1 MDKYFGRTELV
12 LGSDGMNKLKD
23 ARIALFGL
31 GGVGSFAFEALVRS
45 GVGYI
50 QVTDFDKVSSSNF
63 NRQLLALHSSEGI
76 QKVEVAKK
84 RAEDINPNVVINA
97 HAEFFHIETAD
108 DLLSSDINFVID
120 AIDSVGPKT
129 ELLYQ
134 CTQRKIPVITSM
146 GASARTDPTLVRI
159 GSLWQ
164 TTNCPL
170 ARAIRRN
177 LRKRGVNADITAVY
191 SIEDSLDTYSPEE
204 INEQPDFSFERGR
217 KRRVLPSMGILP
229 GIMGLMLANY
239 VILQLSGYKPQ
250 IEIYCVKDNEDLL

>member
-12 LGSDGMNKLKD
+12 LGLDGMNKLKD
-23 ARIALFGL
+23 SRIALFGL

-50 QVTDFDKVSSSNF
+50 QVTDFDKITSSNF
-63 NRQLLALHSSEGI
+63 NRQLLALHSSQGT

-84 RAEDINPNVVINA
+84 RAEDINPDIIIKANA
-97 HAEFFHIETAD
+97 DFFHIESAD
-108 DLLSSDINFVID
+108 YLLPNDIDYVID

-134 CTQRKIPVITSM
+134 CSQKGIPVITSM
-146 GASARTDPTLVRI
+146 GASARTDPSLVRM
-159 GSLWQ
+159 GSLWES
-164 TTNCPL
+164 TVCPL

-177 LRKRGVNADITAVY
+177 LRKRGVNTDIMAVY
-191 SIEDSLDTYSPEE
+191 SIEESLNTYPPEE
-204 INEQPDFSFERGR
+204 INERSDISFERGR

-229 GIMGLMLANY
+229 GIIGLILANH
-239 VILQLSGYKPQ
+239 VLLEVSGYKSQ
-250 IEIYCVKDNEDLL
+250 TESTCVKENEDLL